1 MKNRKSP
8 SATSGIVCR
17 AFTLI
22 ELLVV
27 IAIIAILAAMLL
39 PALARAKMKAMQA
52 NCLSNQKQLSTAFNM
67 YAGDNADYMVG
78 YGQGDGYWPL
88 PGGGITWNRTG
99 QTPEDSQMILQTWMR
114 ANNPLFPYAPNIASI
129 HCPGDPRVRN
139 MPGSGWAYD
148 SYSKVAGVNGETGY
162 VPNMYRKISEI
173 KDTSGTFAFRED
185 VDNRGYNMGSWVVQ
199 WHTGSPSAGHS
210 QSFTW
215 VDLVPMYHG
224 NVCTAGFVDGHAEY
238 HRYQDPTL
246 IAYGK
251 QAAAGQGGFNPPAL
265 TSGPDYDYI
274 YMGFRFPGWAP

>member
-1 MKNRKSP
+1 MNSVQKQINRPSP
-8 SATSGIVCR
+8 VAS

-27 IAIIAILAAMLL
+27 IAIIAILASMLL
-39 PALARAKMKAMQA
+39 PALQRAKLKATQA
-52 NCLSNQKQLSTAFNM
+52 NCMSNQKQLAMAFNM
-67 YAGDNADYMVG
+67 YAGDNADTLIG

-88 PGGGITWNRTG
+88 PSTGITWNLSK
-99 QTPEDSQMILQTWMR
+99 QTAEESLAILQTWLR
-114 ANNPLFPYAPNIASI
+114 DNDPLYPFAPNLAAI

-139 MPGSGWAYD
+139 MPGNGWAFD

-162 VPNMYRKISEI
+162 VPDMYTKLSAI

-199 WHTGSPSAGHS
+199 WNKNSAAGGHS

-224 NVCTAGFVDGHAEY
+224 NVCTAGFVDGHSEY

-251 QAAAGQGGFNPPAL
+251 QAAAGQGGFNPPAHR
-265 TSGPDYDYI
+265 
-274 YMGFRFPGWAP
+274 FRMSF